1 MLADDYRVFVGDLG
15 HEVNDDMLYRSF
27 VGYPSL
33 QKARVIRDKI
43 TKKSRGYG
51 FVSFKDGQD
60 YLRAMREMNGALTA
74 HCSSHFIF
82 IDHCFSTFIV
92 ISQLIHCAVSVVVAG
107 KYCGNH
113 PMKLRKSTWR
123 ERNDEVV
130 KRKAKKRAK
139 LGFKP
144 VH

>member
-74 HCSSHFIF
+74 HPISYSLTSVLAHSMLFLSS
-82 IDHCFSTFIV
+82 
-92 ISQLIHCAVSVVVAG
+92 
-107 KYCGNH
+107 
-113 PMKLRKSTWR
+113 
-123 ERNDEVV
+123 
-130 KRKAKKRAK
+130 
-139 LGFKP
+139 
-144 VH
+144 